1 MNFSKSDKSKIG
13 NALIYT
19 INHCEKPNKTKLLKL
34 LYLMEETMARVY
46 HTPFLSLPYE
56 VWQFG
61 AVQKDLFAELS
72 DGCNGLLKDYVASV
86 GDTFMAKQEFNDD
99 EFSDAEIEMMDS
111 VLNKYGKMSAS
122 QLVRFLHQK
131 DGLWYKTAKQ
141 NNLLSMFHN
150 GQASTSKVEID
161 MTDGLDDCQKEEYL
175 QCKAIR
181 DTASQMR
188 RQANV

>member
-1 MNFSKSDKSKIG
+1 
-13 NALIYT
+13 
-19 INHCEKPNKTKLLKL
+19 
-34 LYLMEETMARVY
+34 MARVY

-72 DGCNGLLKDYVASV
+72 DGCNGILKDYVSAI
-86 GDTFMAKQEFNDD
+86 GDTFVAKKEFDD
-99 EFSDAEIEMMDS
+99 EEFSDAEIEMMDG
-111 VLNKYGKMSAS
+111 VLSRYGRKSAN
-122 QLVRFLHQK
+122 QLVHFLHGE
-131 DGLWYKTAKQ
+131 DGLWYKAAKQ

-150 GQASTSKVEID
+150 GQASTSQVVID

>member
-1 MNFSKSDKSKIG
+1 
-13 NALIYT
+13 
-19 INHCEKPNKTKLLKL
+19 
-34 LYLMEETMARVY
+34 MARVY

-72 DGCNGLLKDYVASV
+72 DGCNGILKDYVSAI
-86 GDTFMAKQEFNDD
+86 GDTFVAKKEFDD
-99 EFSDAEIEMMDS
+99 EEFSDAEIEMMDS
-111 VLNKYGKMSAS
+111 VLSRYGRKSAN
-122 QLVRFLHQK
+122 QLVHILHSE
-131 DGLWYKTAKQ
+131 DGLWYKAAKQ

-150 GQASTSKVEID
+150 GQASTSQVVID
-161 MTDGLDDCQKEEYL
+161 MTDGMDDCQKEEYL